1 MWNEPRRIYSNCLP
15 IAKIGFALLAG
26 LIAATLS
33 FPSFFA
39 LSEDTPL
46 WDIRQV
52 EGYLLAA
59 PLPQGLTTP
68 SRRTWLPP
76 DMAVVL
82 EDGVALPTPATGRG
96 EIALAGWGRYRFAGR
111 EVFFST
117 RDGALPSGRSYTVRT
132 PLFQLPEWLLVPFWA
147 IVFTAAT
154 GALSPWLTARPGVAG
169 GLLGLCLASAM
180 GFFPGALSEGFFHG
194 LAIPLVWSCSV
205 ALLAAQRGFA
215 GALLIAVVMAIP
227 VWAAHCYYAVSGWS
241 HSWFLLGG
249 LIPLSDAQMHFRQ
262 AVEILQTGQATTG
275 FNGRFLYPMFLASL
289 MALTGDHAQLVNLAS
304 MLLAMGCLAVTAKA
318 VVPIAGLAGTA
329 LMVLLTWGFFRVNG
343 AWLSMTE
350 NLGLPLG
357 LLATSFFVIG
367 SRAGRFA
374 PCAAGLFLFATGMA
388 TRPGALFILPALA
401 GWCVLRFGGGIM
413 QPKRW
418 LAVGFASGVVVLA
431 GMGANNLATATVYKG
446 ESPAYQNFAFSLNGL
461 LTGSDW
467 SKSHNNGLGNPQ
479 EVMEENKRLLRENP
493 LMVVKGAMRTLEY
506 LWPRGFFFRFE
517 RELRLVGIASL
528 AALAGLIALAFEKS
542 QSTQRGW
549 MLAACLGILLSL
561 PFAPPWDAGSR
572 PYAVTMPIVFLLCGI
587 GLRSIIQISARLTRT
602 VASSEPDSPSI
613 RSSSLAIGTAA
624 ALLLIPTFAPLSF
637 GGTPVGNT
645 ARELRPGGLLSVHI
659 GDPIESGTISRS
671 NFLQRIS
678 PLAVNRPELRDR
690 FLEEPGDF
698 TLAID
703 WNGPQ
708 FRVVSEINSTGQSQE
723 FGSLEWDLPQK

>member
-1 MWNEPRRIYSNCLP
+1 MWNDPRCIYPTCLTT
-15 IAKIGFALLAG
+15 AKIGFALLTG

-33 FPSFFA
+33 FPSFFG

-46 WDIRQV
+46 QDIFQI

-59 PLPQGLTTP
+59 PLPQGLITP
-68 SRRTWLPP
+68 SRRIWLPP
-76 DMAVVL
+76 DMAFVL
-82 EDGVALPTPATGRG
+82 EDGVALPTPAKGRG
-96 EIALAGWGRYRFAGR
+96 EISIAGCGRYRFVGK
-111 EVFFST
+111 EVFLST
-117 RDGALPSGRSYTVRT
+117 LDGAAPSGHSYMIRT
-132 PLFQLPEWLLVPFWA
+132 PLFQLPEWLLMPLWA
-147 IVFTAAT
+147 IVLMVAT
-154 GALSPWLTARPGVAG
+154 WACAPWLAGRLGAAG
-169 GLLGLCLASAM
+169 GLLGLCLAVAA
-180 GFFPGALSEGFFHG
+180 GFFPRAVSEGFFQG
-194 LAIPLVWSCSV
+194 LTIPLVWSCSV
-205 ALLAAQRGFA
+205 ALLSARRGFI
-215 GALLIAVVMAIP
+215 GALLIAGVMVIP
-227 VWAAHCYYAVSGWS
+227 VWAAHYYYAVSGWS

-289 MALTGDHAQLVNLAS
+289 MALTGEHAQLVNLAS
-304 MLLAMGCLAVTAKA
+304 MLLAMGGLAVTARA
-318 VVPIAGLAGTA
+318 VVPIAGFAGTA
-329 LMVLLTWGFFRVNG
+329 LMVLLTWGYFRVNG

-374 PCAAGLFLFATGMA
+374 PCAAGLFLFGTGMA

-418 LAVGFASGVVVLA
+418 LAVGCMSGVAVLT
-431 GMGANNLATATVYKG
+431 GMGANNIATTAVYKG

-493 LMVVKGAMRTLEY
+493 FLVVKGSMRTLEH

-517 RELRLVGIASL
+517 RELRLVGIGSL
-528 AALAGLIALAFEKS
+528 AALAGLIALAFGKS

-549 MLAACLGILLSL
+549 LIVACLGILLSL

-587 GLRSIIQISARLTRT
+587 GLRSIIQISARFTRT
-602 VASSEPDSPSI
+602 KAISEADLPSI
-613 RSSSLAIGTAA
+613 RSSLLEIGTAA
-624 ALLLIPTFAPLSF
+624 ALLLIPTFAPLAF
-637 GGTPVGNT
+637 GGQPADNN
-645 ARELRPGGLLSVHI
+645 AHELRAGGLLAVHADTQNQT
-659 GDPIESGTISRS
+659 GAISRS
-671 NFLQRIS
+671 DFLQRLS

-708 FRVVSEINSTGQSQE
+708 FRVVSEINSIGQSQE